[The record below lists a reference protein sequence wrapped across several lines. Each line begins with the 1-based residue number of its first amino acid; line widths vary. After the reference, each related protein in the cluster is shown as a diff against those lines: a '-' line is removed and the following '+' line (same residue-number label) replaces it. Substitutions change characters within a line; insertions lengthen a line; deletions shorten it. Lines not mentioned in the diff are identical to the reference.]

1 MRHLVTQ
8 FDTAVTRHVVELPA
22 SLHPFFLAV
31 TALGSPVATMTV
43 GAVIA
48 GWGYFHANLRLA
60 YSGAFVWLTLGVGS
74 IIKLIV
80 ARARPNT
87 AYAAHLLFDTN
98 SFPSGH
104 TSGSTI
110 AYGLLAYLAWHLLPQ
125 PYSTIAV
132 VLLLFLIAL
141 IGISRIYLGAH
152 FPSDVIAG
160 WLLGAVALC
169 IVIFVL
175 RPLT

>member
-1 MRHLVTQ
+1 MKHILAQ
-8 FDTAVTRHVVELPA
+8 FDTAVTRYIADLPPV
-22 SLHPFFLAV
+22 LHTFFLAV
-31 TALGSPVATMTV
+31 TALGSPVATMTI
-43 GAVIA
+43 GAVVA

-60 YSGAFVWLTLGVGS
+60 CSGAFIWLTLGVGS

-80 ARARPNT
+80 DRERPQT

-125 PYSTIAV
+125 PYSTMAV
-132 VLLLFLIAL
+132 VLLILLIVI

-175 RPLT
+175 RPLA

>member
-1 MRHLVTQ
+1 
-8 FDTAVTRHVVELPA
+8 
-22 SLHPFFLAV
+22 
-31 TALGSPVATMTV
+31 
-43 GAVIA
+43 
-48 GWGYFHANLRLA
+48 
-60 YSGAFVWLTLGVGS
+60 
-74 IIKLIV
+74 
-80 ARARPNT
+80 
-87 AYAAHLLFDTN
+87 
-98 SFPSGH
+98 
-104 TSGSTI
+104 
-110 AYGLLAYLAWHLLPQ
+110 
-125 PYSTIAV
+125 